1 MDLNLT
7 YMSFFGD
14 IIGFIIPLVII
25 FSIINALGGNKNQR
39 TRTGGASS
47 FGGTRLERMRGGMTD
62 PNTQDVNRTAPT
74 RVASDKTLDGRD
86 VMERPQEI
94 GMGKPYRTLDERDVI
109 SGPQLSSD
117 VPKQDFGDENPEIS
131 LGNLIG
137 GLFGTNRSQSS
148 GRRST
153 YVPGR
158 SEPLSTMKKLQEEQR
173 STSTIE
179 REKRYAYDG
188 QSSQSKSSTRD
199 QIEREKRYSY
209 DTQGY
214 ESKASNYGKAPEA
227 ALQKVST
234 GVAMSAAAQKRQES
248 FIGGMGSEF
257 LDSADQYLKMGDY
270 HLTHKPGG
278 LYSYS
283 GSNYD
288 LKTLNLKGVTPA
300 ASTTFREADRK

>member
-1 MDLNLT
+1 MA
-7 YMSFFGD
+7 FFGD

-25 FSIINALGGNKNQR
+25 FSVVSALGGNKGRQTGR
-39 TRTGGASS
+39 GGASS
-47 FGGTRLERMRGGMTD
+47 FGGTNLNRMNLDRLNPDRPVRNSMD
-62 PNTQDVNRTAPT
+62 PDRN
-74 RVASDKTLDGRD
+74 LD
-86 VMERPQEI
+86 
-94 GMGKPYRTLDERDVI
+94 
-109 SGPQLSSD
+109 SSD
-117 VPKQDFGDENPEIS
+117 VMGSPQESSDRSMQDFNGQQTVGN
-131 LGNLIG
+131 LGNFLGDIM
-137 GLFGTNRSQSS
+137 GTRRAETS
-148 GRRST
+148 GNRST

-158 SEPLSTMKKLQEEQR
+158 SEPLSTMKKAQEDQR
-173 STSTIE
+173 ATSTIE

-214 ESKASNYGKAPEA
+214 ESKASNYVNAPGA
-227 ALQKVST
+227 VLQKASA
-234 GVAMSAAAQKRQES
+234 GVAMRSAAEKRQES

-288 LKTLNLKGVTPA
+288 LKTLNLKGKGTVVA
-300 ASTTFREADRK
+300 AAFREVEQAADRK